1 MHLGR
6 GSVFDPNGEQRM
18 LRFTIREMI
27 WLTTVAALAIGWLI
41 HTHSEQTEEQL
52 LQIQMMDQRLAEVK
66 DIIKQLEAVKKREVI
81 EVRNPANVIP
91 LPEAHAMPAPTAE
104 QRAAG
109 LGWHVRIVHRRL
121 SSEL

>member
-1 MHLGR
+1 
-6 GSVFDPNGEQRM
+6 M

-66 DIIKQLEAVKKREVI
+66 DIIKQLEAVKEKDAI
-81 EVRNPANVIP
+81 EERKLASATP

-104 QRAAG
+104 PQAAG
-109 LGWHVRIVHRRL
+109 LGRHVRIVHRRL